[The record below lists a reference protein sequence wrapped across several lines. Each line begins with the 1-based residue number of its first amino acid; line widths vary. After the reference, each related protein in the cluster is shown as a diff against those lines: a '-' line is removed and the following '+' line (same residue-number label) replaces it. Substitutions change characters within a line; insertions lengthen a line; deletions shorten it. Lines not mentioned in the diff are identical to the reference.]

1 MVKKKSRRKTA
12 SRRKV
17 IEKKPRRE
25 VGGVREIA
33 ELKLIPTGISSLDS
47 AIGGGFPEGSLV
59 LSTGEIGTG
68 YDQFVMT
75 SSVMLTAMKTG
86 RISHPS
92 EKNIILPEETWWVT
106 FNRPESDLMNEFSR
120 TFDSDLY
127 ESFREQVKFKDL
139 SKDYF
144 ATSSVPLE
152 WVSETLV
159 QKRQEEMIATLGK
172 ALSGAYRLSEKPS
185 TKPKGLLNSLAD
197 FLTKLG
203 PNNFVVLH
211 SLTDL
216 AILYSDSDERWY
228 DFMIFLRGLQ
238 RVTKKWGG
246 IIHTSLDAN
255 LLDKHKEEEIA
266 ACVDGVM
273 SFEWAQAG
281 PVERRRTL
289 YIKKFRRLPAAE
301 GGIMRFDVNVSS
313 SVGLQVIKP
322 ELIVGLKA

>member
-1 MVKKKSRRKTA
+1 MVGKKSRRKIR
-12 SRRKV
+12 SRHK
-17 IEKKPRRE
+17 IAEKKPVRE
-25 VGGVREIA
+25 VSGVCEISEA
-33 ELKLIPTGISSLDS
+33 TLIPTGISSLDA
-47 AIGGGFPEGSLV
+47 AIGGGFPAGSLV

-68 YDQFVMT
+68 YDNFIMT
-75 SSVMLTAMKTG
+75 TSVMVAAMKIG
-86 RISHPS
+86 RISRPPG
-92 EKNIILPEETWWVT
+92 KNIMLPEETWWVT

-127 ESFREQVKFKDL
+127 KSFCDQVKFKDL
-139 SKDYF
+139 SEDYF

-152 WVSETLV
+152 WVSEELV
-159 QKRQEEMIATLGK
+159 QKGQKEMLTSLGK
-172 ALSGAYRLSEKPS
+172 ALAGAYRLAEKPS
-185 TKPKGLLNSLAD
+185 AKPKGLLNSLAD

-255 LLDKHKEEEIA
+255 LLEKHKEEEIA
-266 ACVDGVM
+266 ACVDGVL

-289 YIKKFRRLPAAE
+289 YIKKFRRLPTAE
-301 GGIMRFDVNVSS
+301 GGIMRFDVNVTP

>member
-1 MVKKKSRRKTA
+1 MVGKKSRRKTGR
-12 SRRKV
+12 RRK
-17 IEKKPRRE
+17 IAEKKPSRE
-25 VGGVREIA
+25 VGGVCGISEGN
-33 ELKLIPTGISSLDS
+33 LIPTGISSLDA
-47 AIGGGFPEGSLV
+47 AIGGGFPAGSLV

-68 YDQFVMT
+68 YDNFVMT
-75 SSVMLTAMKTG
+75 TSVMLAATKIG
-86 RISHPS
+86 RISPPS
-92 EKNIILPEETWWVT
+92 GKNIILPEETWWVT

-127 ESFREQVKFKDL
+127 KSFCEQVKFKDL
-139 SKDYF
+139 SEDYF
-144 ATSSVPLE
+144 ATSSVPIE
-152 WVSETLV
+152 WVSEELV
-159 QKRQEEMIATLGK
+159 QDRQKEMLATLGK
-172 ALSGAYRLSEKPS
+172 ALAGAYRLSEKPS
-185 TKPKGLLNSLAD
+185 AKPKGLLNSLAD
-197 FLTKLG
+197 LLTKLG

-246 IIHTSLDAN
+246 IIHTSLDSN
-255 LLDKHKEEEIA
+255 LLEKHKEEEIA
-266 ACVDGVM
+266 ACVDGVL

-289 YIKKFRRLPAAE
+289 YIKKFRRLPTTE
-301 GGIMRFDVNVSS
+301 SGILRFDVNVSA